1 MIHMNRFE
9 VSDHSEPTVAFLNP
23 LILFQQH
30 PVRLRAVH
38 MGILFL
44 LTLMTRWASRSL
56 PYFVDGPGH
65 VKAVQDGTLI
75 IQPPGYFLFEFTG
88 LIVSKLFQV
97 SPSVSLSIVNIM
109 FGVSAVLV
117 FYFLSTRFFDLE
129 HSLMLSLVYAA
140 SPLVWFVADIHS
152 TYAAMTLFAPL
163 LFLLVE
169 TENHFVLG
177 CLAWSFMAGF
187 RPSDGV
193 FVVPW
198 MLYHGISQTWST
210 RIKGGVVAVAGVL
223 LWWLPTAQRM
233 GGRFFSP
240 ITASKSMASSVAH
253 GPLTSHLSLLSVMN
267 VMRGFSGMLIAWGV
281 LLPFLA
287 IGAAILWHRH
297 SAVKSSL
304 IWMIPGIAFFLL
316 YYVADATYFS
326 FCVAPGLIIV
336 GFFLRDLA
344 KPLRSAVYS
353 CAITASLLFIFLAHP
368 IEPNS
373 KPKAI
378 LDAYFMKYSVWSL
391 KHQYGPTL
399 SSLLGVCGQ
408 KDVLGTCK

>member
-1 MIHMNRFE
+1 MNRFK
-9 VSDHSEPTVAFLNP
+9 VSDHSEPPIVFVNP
-23 LILFQQH
+23 FGLFRQH

-38 MGILFL
+38 MGILLL
-44 LTLMTRWASRSL
+44 LTLMSRWASRSL
-56 PYFVDGPGH
+56 PYFVDGPRH
-65 VKAVQDGTLI
+65 VEAVQDGTLF

-88 LIVSKLFQV
+88 LIVSKLLHV

-117 FYFLSTRFFDLE
+117 FYFLATRFFDLE
-129 HSLMLSLVYAA
+129 HSLMLSMVYAA
-140 SPLVWFVADIHS
+140 TPLVWFVADIHS
-152 TYAAMTLFAPL
+152 TYAAMTFFAPL

-198 MLYHGISQTWST
+198 MLYHGIRQTWGS
-210 RIKGGVVAVAGVL
+210 RIKGGVVAAAGVL

-233 GGRFFSP
+233 GGGFFSP

-253 GPLTSHLSLLSVMN
+253 GPLSSHPSLLSVMN
-267 VMRGFSGMLIAWGV
+267 VMRGFSAMLIAWGV

-287 IGAAILWHRH
+287 IGAVILWHRH

-304 IWMIPGIAFFLL
+304 IWMIPGISYFLL
-316 YYVADATYFS
+316 YYIADASYFS
-326 FCVAPGLIIV
+326 FCVAPGLLIV
-336 GFFLRDLA
+336 GFLLCELA
-344 KPLRSAVYS
+344 KPLRTAVYS

-373 KPKAI
+373 KPKAF
-378 LDAYFMKYSVWSL
+378 LDAYFIKYSVWSL

-399 SSLLGVCGQ
+399 SDLLGVCGQ
-408 KDVLGTCK
+408 KDVFGACK